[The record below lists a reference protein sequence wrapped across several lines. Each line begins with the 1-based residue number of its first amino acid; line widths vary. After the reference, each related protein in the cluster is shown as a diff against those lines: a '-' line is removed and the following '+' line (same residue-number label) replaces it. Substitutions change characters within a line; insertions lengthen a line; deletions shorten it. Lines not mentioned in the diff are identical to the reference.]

1 MTDLVIHGHFYQ
13 PPRENPWTGV
23 IEREPKVHPF
33 HDWNERIHHECYRT
47 NAFARILD
55 HYQRIEQIVNNF
67 ERISFNFGPTL
78 LSWLEGYD
86 KTAYD
91 RILKA
96 DRISAVLNHGHG
108 NAIAQAYNHAILPLC
123 NERDRVTQVRW
134 GVADFRHR
142 FGREPEAMWL
152 PETACND
159 ATLSTLIDE
168 GLSYTI
174 LSPYQAERV
183 RPLGHEAWTT
193 VADGSIDPGIA
204 YRYFHRDGSGR
215 SIALFFYDG
224 PIARS
229 IAFEGVLASS
239 QTFVSRLLS
248 GRGGPD
254 RIIHVATDGESY
266 GHHFRLGEL
275 TLAHATAVEAPA
287 RGVSFTNY
295 GAFLEAHPPTMEVE
309 IKPGPSGEGTSW
321 SCSHGV
327 GRWYRDCGCSTN
339 AQEGWNQGWRSP
351 LRNALDFLRDH
362 AARLFEEGTA
372 GLVADPWAA
381 RNAYIELVLAP
392 DRPVDEWIGRH
403 AVRPLDDRE
412 KRRVLSFLE
421 LERSAMLMYTS
432 CGWFFADISGTET
445 VQILSYAGR
454 ALDWLEELG
463 LEAPRARFL
472 EILSEARSNIP
483 ELGSGA
489 DVFARFVEPQRVTPQ
504 RIASHLAISSL
515 VEEGDEGGVA
525 GGYRFKRSRFQK
537 QRHGRLRLATSRLE
551 VEHALTGQRHDYA
564 VGSMHL
570 GGVDFYCAIGPY
582 PGKEAF
588 NAVAA
593 RVWSAFRTASLPTM
607 LRILQQDLGPDEGGL
622 ESLLP
627 DGRERIS
634 ELVFGNIVGN
644 FVDEYGRMYETNQRV
659 LEQLQEAGF
668 ELPKELRAAAEFALG
683 RRFMQEITN
692 AHASLDPAAYKKAV
706 EIADEALRRGY
717 EIDRSAASR
726 LLGEMIAGAI
736 ARATESP
743 IPARTKSATALIEL
757 ARRLRAD
764 AHFFRAQ
771 EIFFQA
777 LGERGSWPEAIS
789 ALAIG
794 LGFAP
799 TVVGRRD
806 SLVAQLQAE
815 GEPPASV
822 ARSFR

>member
-13 PPRENPWTGV
+13 PPRENPWTGT
-23 IEREPKVHPF
+23 IEREPKVQPF

-55 HYQRIEQIVNNF
+55 GYSRIEHIVNNF

-78 LSWLEGYD
+78 FSWMEGYD
-86 KTAYD
+86 PIAYE

-96 DRISAVLNHGHG
+96 DRVSAAANQGHG

-123 NERDRVTQVRW
+123 NERDRVTQVKW

-142 FGREPEAMWL
+142 FGRDPEAMWL

-159 ATLSTLIDE
+159 ATLSTLIEE
-168 GLSYTI
+168 GVLFTI

-183 RPLGHEAWTT
+183 RPFGHEGWTN
-193 VADGSIDPGIA
+193 VADGTIDPGVP
-204 YRYFHRDGSGR
+204 YQYFHRDGSGR

-239 QTFVSRLLS
+239 QTFVGRLLN

-254 RIIHVATDGESY
+254 RLIHVATDGESY

-275 TLAHATAVEAPA
+275 TLAHSTHIEAPA
-287 RGVSFTNY
+287 RGVRFTNY
-295 GAFLEAHPPTMEVE
+295 GAFLEAHRPTMEVE
-309 IKPGPSGEGTSW
+309 IKAGPNGEGTAW
-321 SCSHGV
+321 SCAHGV
-327 GRWYRDCGCSTN
+327 GRWYRDCGCNTN
-339 AQEGWNQGWRSP
+339 AQEGWNQAWRTP

-362 AARLFEEGTA
+362 AATLFEQGTA
-372 GLVADPWAA
+372 ELLADPWAA
-381 RNAYIELVLAP
+381 RNAYIELLLAP
-392 DRPVDEWIGRH
+392 GRRLDEWFGQH
-403 AVRPLDDRE
+403 AKRPLDERE
-412 KRRVLSFLE
+412 RVRVLSFLE
-421 LERSAMLMYTS
+421 MQRSALLVYTS

-454 ALDWLEELG
+454 ALDWMEELG
-463 LEAPRARFL
+463 LDAPRQRFL
-472 EILSEARSNIP
+472 EILSEAKSNVA
-483 ELGSGA
+483 ELGNGA
-489 DVFARFVEPQRVTPQ
+489 DVFARFVEPLRVTPP

-515 VEEGDEGGVA
+515 VEEGDESGLA
-525 GGYRFKRSRFQK
+525 GGYRFRRSRFQK
-537 QRHGRLRLATSRLE
+537 QRHGRVRLATSRLE
-551 VEHALTGQRHDYA
+551 VEHAITGLRRDYA

-570 GGVDFYCAIGPY
+570 GGVDFYCALRPY
-582 PGKEAF
+582 PGKELF
-588 NAVAA
+588 DAVAS

-607 LRILQQDLGPDEGGL
+607 LRILQQELGPDEGGL

-692 AHASLDPAAYKKAV
+692 AHASLDPAAYKKAI

-717 EIDRSAASR
+717 EIDRSIASR
-726 LLGEMIAGAI
+726 LLGDMIAGTI

-743 IPARTKSATALIEL
+743 IPARTKAAMALIEL

-764 AHFFRAQ
+764 AHLFRAQ
-771 EIFFQA
+771 EIFYQA
-777 LGERGSWPEAIS
+777 LGERSGWPDSIS

-799 TVVGRRD
+799 KIVGRRD
-806 SLVAQLQAE
+806 SLVTQLQAE
-815 GEPPASV
+815 PPVSS
-822 ARSFR
+822 ARGR